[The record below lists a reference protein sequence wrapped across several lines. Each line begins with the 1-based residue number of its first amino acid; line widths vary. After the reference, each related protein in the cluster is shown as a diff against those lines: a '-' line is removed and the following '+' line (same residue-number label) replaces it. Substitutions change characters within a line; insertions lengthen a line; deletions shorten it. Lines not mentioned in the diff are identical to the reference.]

1 MPRRADYT
9 LVITNAA
16 GTSLLCDPIGTSD
29 PLAGLPGWSRIE
41 AHPRHNVVGA
51 GTFTISA
58 APDLLT
64 ALTTPD
70 ARVVVRRAL
79 EERAGATDVVMAG
92 PIEQPEVGF
101 KIERD
106 GNDGLGTVTVNFA
119 SDHAWLANRLV
130 YPDPAH
136 ESYAQTAAKYI
147 ITAVN
152 AETAAFNLINLNAGP
167 GAIASRRHPSL
178 TVRAVQGITSVTITK
193 EFTRDT
199 VLVDAL
205 REVDRLAKAG
215 GFAVGVGFRVVQ
227 NGVSGLQ
234 AQTFAPL
241 DLSSKVVF
249 ARMLGNVS
257 EGSYSIAAPTVTHAI
272 TGDGTAGTGRI
283 ISERVNTAA
292 VTAGWQ
298 RREAF
303 VDARGASNLTAQQTL
318 GDQALADG
326 GIKARATVKALETVD
341 CRYDYEFTAGDLV
354 SYLPYAGGPY
364 VTATCQG
371 ADITVTEQGE
381 DVVPIIGTDDTD
393 INVDAKAA
401 EIRKLWAVVGRLQGA
416 L

>member
-9 LVITNAA
+9 LVITNPA
-16 GTSLLCDPIGTSD
+16 GTSMLTDPIGTSD
-29 PLAGLPGWSRIE
+29 PLSGESGWTQIE
-41 AHPRHNVVGA
+41 ARPRHNQIGS
-51 GTFTISA
+51 GTFTVAA
-58 APDLLT
+58 APELLD
-64 ALTTPD
+64 ALYTPD

-79 EERAGATDVVMAG
+79 EDGTGRTNVVMAG
-92 PIEQPEVGF
+92 PVELPDAGF

-106 GNDGLGTVTVNFA
+106 ATDGPGTVTVNYA
-119 SDHAWLANRLV
+119 SDHAWLGNRLV

-136 ESYAQTAAKYI
+136 GSEAQTTAKYV

-152 AETAAFNLINLNAGP
+152 AETAAFTLMNLSAGP

-178 TVRAVQGITSVTITK
+178 TVRAVQGFTTVTVTK

-199 VLVDAL
+199 LLNDAL
-205 REVDRLAKAG
+205 REIDRLAKAG
-215 GFAVGVGFRVVQ
+215 GYPLGVGFRIVQ
-227 NGVSGLQ
+227 NGAALQ
-234 AQTFAPL
+234 AQTFTPL
-241 DLSSKVVF
+241 DLSNTVVF
-249 ARMLGNVS
+249 ARMLGNVT
-257 EGSYSIAAPTVTHAI
+257 EGNYSVAAPTVTHAI
-272 TGDGTAGTGRI
+272 TGDSTAGTGRI
-283 ISERVNTAA
+283 ISERVNAAA
-292 VTAGWQ
+292 VAAGWM

-303 VDARGASNLTAQQTL
+303 IDARGATNLAEQQKL

-326 GIKARATVKALETVD
+326 DVKVRATVKALETAD
-341 CRYDYEFTAGDLV
+341 CRYDYDYGAGDLV

-401 EIRKLWAVVGRLQGA
+401 EIRKLWTAVGRLQGA

>member
-9 LVITNAA
+9 LVLTNPA
-16 GTSLLCDPIGTSD
+16 GTSMLTDPIGTSD
-29 PLAGLPGWSRIE
+29 PLAQQFGWSRIE
-41 AHPRHNVVGA
+41 AKPRHNQAGS

-58 APDLLT
+58 TPDLLG
-64 ALTTPD
+64 ALYTPD
-70 ARVVVRRAL
+70 ARVIVRRAL
-79 EERAGATDVVMAG
+79 EDGTGRTDVVMAG

-106 GNDGLGTVTVNFA
+106 ATDGPGTVTVNYS
-119 SDHAWLANRLV
+119 SDHMWLGNRTV

-147 ITAVN
+147 ITNLN
-152 AETAAFNLINLNAGP
+152 AETAAYNLMNLNAGP

-178 TVRAVQGITSVTITK
+178 TVRATLGFTTVTVTK

-199 VLVDAL
+199 PLLDAL
-205 REVDRLAKAG
+205 REIDRLAKAG
-215 GFAVGVGFRVVQ
+215 GYALGVGFRVVQ
-227 NGVSGLQ
+227 NGSSGLQ
-234 AQTFAPL
+234 AQTFTPL
-241 DLSSKVVF
+241 DLSNKVVF
-249 ARMLGNVS
+249 ARMLGNVT
-257 EGSYSIAAPTVTHAI
+257 EGSYSVAAPTVTHAI
-272 TGDGTAGTGRI
+272 TGDATAGTGRI

-292 VTAGWQ
+292 IAAGWQ

-303 VDARGASNLTAQQTL
+303 VDARSASNLAAQQTL

-326 GIKARATVKALETVD
+326 GPKARATVKALETAD
-341 CRYDYEFTAGDLV
+341 CRYDYDFGPGDLV

-401 EIRKLWAVVGRLQGA
+401 EIRRLWTEVKRLQGA